1 MASVSKGKIR
11 YVSMICCQL
20 SYTMKDMKTVLVLSK
35 IHSQYSKVIVQNS
48 DGQIISIVGNKLVF
62 LTCNVYGAF
71 SVSGATFGT
80 PKVPGNG
87 M

>member
-1 MASVSKGKIR
+1 MESVSKGKSR

-20 SYTMKDMKTVLVLSK
+20 SKMKDMETLLLLNKRY
-35 IHSQYSKVIVQNS
+35 SQYSKVIVQNS
-48 DGQIISIVGNKLVF
+48 DGPIISIIGNKLVF
-62 LTCNVYGAF
+62 LTCNVYGTF

-80 PKVPGNG
+80 PKVPRNG

>member
-1 MASVSKGKIR
+1 
-11 YVSMICCQL
+11 
-20 SYTMKDMKTVLVLSK
+20 MKDMETLLLLNKRY
-35 IHSQYSKVIVQNS
+35 SQYSKVIVQNS
-48 DGQIISIVGNKLVF
+48 DGPIISIIGNKLVF
-62 LTCNVYGAF
+62 LTCNVYGTF

>member
-1 MASVSKGKIR
+1 MASVSKGKTR

-20 SYTMKDMKTVLVLSK
+20 SLTDMKTPLLLNK
-35 IHSQYSKVIVQNS
+35 IYSQYSKVIVQNS

-62 LTCNVYGAF
+62 LACNVYGTF

>member
-11 YVSMICCQL
+11 YVSMIYCQL
-20 SYTMKDMKTVLVLSK
+20 KHMITLLLLNK
-35 IHSQYSKVIVQNS
+35 IYSQYSKVIVQNS

-62 LTCNVYGAF
+62 LTCNVYGTF

>member
-1 MASVSKGKIR
+1 MASASNGKTK
-11 YVSMICCQL
+11 YVYMICCQL
-20 SYTMKDMKTVLVLSK
+20 KDMKTLLRLNK
-35 IHSQYSKVIVQNS
+35 IYSQYSKVIVQNS

-62 LTCNVYGAF
+62 LTCNMHGTF